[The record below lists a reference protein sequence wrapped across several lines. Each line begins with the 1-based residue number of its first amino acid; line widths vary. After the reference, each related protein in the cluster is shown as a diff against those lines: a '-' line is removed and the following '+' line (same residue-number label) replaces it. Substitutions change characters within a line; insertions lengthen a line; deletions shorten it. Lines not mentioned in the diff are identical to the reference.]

1 MGGQEEVRSRLE
13 AGVLTVTIDRGAKRN
28 AMTAAMYAELSAQLD
43 RAADDPE
50 VRAFVLRSAAPG
62 IFVAGTDISHFA
74 GFTGADGV
82 DYEAMISGCVRRLET
97 LRVPTV
103 AVVEGVCLGGGLV
116 LASVCD
122 LRIATPAA
130 RFGVPVA
137 RTLGNC
143 LSADSLSVLTHRL
156 GSSVTLDLLLRA
168 RTLDAEEAHRLGFV
182 AEVAAEDAVEETL
195 GEVLQTLRAHAPL
208 TMWATKELVA
218 RLRRAAVP
226 QDADVLRAVYGSADF
241 GTAVEAFASR
251 TPVTWTGR

>member
-103 AVVEGVCLGGGLV
+103 AVVEGACLGGGLV